1 MKLKLTYSILTGLL
15 LLIQL
20 TSEQPNESFEAV
32 VSARQA
38 AAMED
43 LAWQSGFPSDAAGND
58 ETRMTANLVV
68 QNEAQLSRADQLLRC
83 MCRSG
88 E

>member
-20 TSEQPNESFEAV
+20 ANEQPEESFEGILFSGQAV
-32 VSARQA
+32 AI
-38 AAMED
+38 ED
-43 LAWQSGFPSDAAGND
+43 LAWQSGLPHGTAGTGK
-58 ETRMTANLVV
+58 TRMTANLVV
-68 QNEAQLSRADQLLRC
+68 QKNAQLSRADQLLKCR
-83 MCRSG
+83 CRSG